1 MNYIKLIFKALK
13 RLVSEELYISP
24 ETAVKRYRKKGV
36 IIGENT
42 ELYNTKIDNLRPF
55 LVEIG
60 KNTLI
65 TGTRILTHD
74 ASTKKALGYTKV
86 GRVKIGDNV
95 FIGVNSIILPNIK
108 IGNNVIIGA
117 GTIVSKSIPDNSVV
131 VGNPMKIIG
140 TFEEN
145 IKKNIENIKT
155 SPIFKINYQIS
166 EEEKI
171 KMRNELNE
179 KVGFVVVED
188 EIRRL
193 KNEV

>member
-193 KNEV
+193 KK

>member
-24 ETAVKRYRKKGV
+24 ENAVKRYRKKGV

>member
-24 ETAVKRYRKKGV
+24 ENAVKRYRKKGV

-145 IKKNIENIKT
+145 IKKNIENIKI

>member
-1 MNYIKLIFKALK
+1 MNYIKAMFRALK
-13 RLVSEELYISP
+13 RLISEELYISP
-24 ETAVKRYRKKGV
+24 EVAVKRYRQKGV

-65 TGTRILTHD
+65 TGARILTHD
-74 ASTKKALGYTKV
+74 ASTKKALGYTKI
-86 GRVKIGDNV
+86 GSVKIGDNV
-95 FIGVNSIILPNIK
+95 FIGINTVILPNVK

-117 GTIVSKSIPDNSVV
+117 GTIVSKNIPDNSVV

-145 IKKNIENIKT
+145 IRRNKELINS
-155 SPIFKINYQIS
+155 SPIFEVNYNLS
-166 EEEKI
+166 
-171 KMRNELNE
+171 NEDKLKVKKSLNE
-179 KVGFVVVED
+179 KVGFVIINE

-193 KNEV
+193 QNEI